1 MNTSEPMLPKHLYI
15 DSTDPDGTVTRVTFS
30 PDKLL
35 AWSDG
40 GRGDAIDKWCKQ
52 VCDKKIVAI
61 NTWEDNQILYLE
73 DDWASA
79 ENDVEEEDEDED
91 EIRFNLACEAVTRD
105 AEMKREIARE
115 QMAEHK
121 AAIEKLVRQA
131 RASNAVHTVHTPP
144 PQESHLVRYLIAV
157 AVGIGIGIA
166 VAYVL
171 FT

>member
-1 MNTSEPMLPKHLYI
+1 MNTSEPLLPKHLYI
-15 DSTDPDGTVTRVTFS
+15 ETTDPDGTVSRFTFA
-30 PDKLL
+30 PDKLI
-35 AWSDG
+35 AWAEDG
-40 GRGDAIDKWCKQ
+40 SGDAIDKWCKH

-61 NTWEDNQILYLE
+61 NIWEDNQILYLE
-73 DDWASA
+73 DEWASA
-79 ENDVEEEDEDED
+79 ENDIEEEDEDED
-91 EIRFNLACEAVTRD
+91 ETHFHLACEAVSRK

-131 RASNAVHTVHTPP
+131 RAFNAAPASP
-144 PQESHLVRYLIAV
+144 PQESHLAGYLIAV

>member
-1 MNTSEPMLPKHLYI
+1 MNTSEPLLPKHLYI
-15 DSTDPDGTVTRVTFS
+15 HSTAPDGTVTNVTFS

-35 AWSDG
+35 AWSEC
-40 GRGDAIDKWCKQ
+40 GRGDAVDKWCKQ
-52 VCDKKIVAI
+52 ICDKKIAAI
-61 NTWEDNQILYLE
+61 NTWEDNRILQLE

-79 ENDVEEEDEDED
+79 ENDVEDEDEDED
-91 EIRFNLACEAVTRD
+91 EIRFNLACEAVTRE
-105 AEMKREIARE
+105 ATMKRENARE

-131 RASNAVHTVHTPP
+131 RASNAAHTPP

-157 AVGIGIGIA
+157 GIGIVMGIA

>member
-1 MNTSEPMLPKHLYI
+1 MLPKHLYI
-15 DSTDPDGTVTRVTFS
+15 DSTAPDGTVTKVTIA

-35 AWSDG
+35 AWSEG

-61 NTWEDNQILYLE
+61 NTWEDNLILQLE
-73 DDWASA
+73 DDWASS
-79 ENDVEEEDEDED
+79 ENDVEEEDEDE
-91 EIRFNLACEAVTRD
+91 EEERYHLACEVVSRD
-105 AEMKREIARE
+105 AEMKREVARE
-115 QMAEHK
+115 QMREHK

-131 RASNAVHTVHTPP
+131 RTFKPAMTPP

-157 AVGIGIGIA
+157 GIGIGIGIA

>member
-1 MNTSEPMLPKHLYI
+1 MNTSEPLLPKHLYV
-15 DSTDPDGTVTRVTFS
+15 DSTGPDGTVSRFTFA
-30 PDKLL
+30 PDKLI
-35 AWSDG
+35 AWSEDG
-40 GRGDAIDKWCKQ
+40 HGDAIDKWCKH

-73 DDWASA
+73 DEWASV
-79 ENDVEEEDEDED
+79 ENDIEEEDEDED
-91 EIRFNLACEAVTRD
+91 EIRFHFACEAVTRE
-105 AEMKREIARE
+105 AEMKRETARE

-121 AAIEKLVRQA
+121 AAIEKLVRQT
-131 RASNAVHTVHTPP
+131 RASHASHTQP

-157 AVGIGIGIA
+157 GIGIGIGIA